1 MKRIAVF
8 CASAKGSEGYIEK
21 AYEVGKILAEKG
33 YEIVYG
39 GASIGSMGALAQGAI
54 EHGGKVIGVLPHFLS
69 KREIAQLD
77 LDQLIMV
84 DSMHERKLKMNE
96 LSDGSITLP
105 GGFGTLEEFFE
116 IVTWGQLGLHTKPS
130 AILNVNGYYDHL
142 LAQIKHMN
150 KERLLKDKYLDM
162 LIIENEIEVLLEKM
176 ESYQHPEIEK
186 WLKEDKT

>member
-8 CASAKGSEGYIEK
+8 CASAEGKEPYLK
-21 AYEVGKILAEKG
+21 SAYEVGAFLAKEG

-39 GASIGSMGALAQGAI
+39 GGRVGSMGALARGAI
-54 EHGGKVIGVLPHFLS
+54 DQKGKVIGVLPHFLA

-77 LDQLIMV
+77 LHELIMV

-116 IVTWGQLGLHTKPS
+116 IITWGQLGLHKKPS

-142 LAQIKHMN
+142 MAQLRRMN
-150 KERLLKDKYLDM
+150 EEHLLKDKYLEM
-162 LIIENEIEVLLEKM
+162 LIIEEDLQLLLKKM
-176 ESYQHPEIEK
+176 NNYEHPELEQ
-186 WLKEDKT
+186 WLQKDRT